1 MTHTE
6 RLNKMSVKALK
17 KEIVAHNRLL
27 RGYSRLRKADI
38 IALIIKNKHLFK
50 HLFPSTTSSKSTS
63 TSASTPSVSLPPP
76 TPATAKKALKKKIQK
91 KKAPVT
97 IKPGPVKKAR
107 TRVYRF
113 RVNGKEFKK
122 KNDTWARIIEVEG
135 SFPIKQQPALWTA
148 EANVMFGKLKRTG
161 QLKFQHNIKASFV
174 KATAV
179 PKSPGIMMLQEDVP
193 VVPSPANLMML

>member
-63 TSASTPSVSLPPP
+63 TASSTPSVSLPPP

-97 IKPGPVKKAR
+97 PKAAPVKKAR

>member
-63 TSASTPSVSLPPP
+63 TGSSTPAPPP

-179 PKSPGIMMLQEDVP
+179 PKSPGIMMLQEDVTP
-193 VVPSPANLMML
+193 PSPANLMML

>member
-50 HLFPSTTSSKSTS
+50 HLFPSTTSTKSTS
-63 TSASTPSVSLPPP
+63 TTSTSTAPPP
-76 TPATAKKALKKKIQK
+76 TPATAKKALKMKIKK

-97 IKPGPVKKAR
+97 PKAAPVKKAR

-161 QLKFQHNIKASFV
+161 QLKFKHNIKASFV

-179 PKSPGIMMLQEDVP
+179 PKSPGIMMLTEDA
-193 VVPSPANLMML
+193 PSPANLMLL